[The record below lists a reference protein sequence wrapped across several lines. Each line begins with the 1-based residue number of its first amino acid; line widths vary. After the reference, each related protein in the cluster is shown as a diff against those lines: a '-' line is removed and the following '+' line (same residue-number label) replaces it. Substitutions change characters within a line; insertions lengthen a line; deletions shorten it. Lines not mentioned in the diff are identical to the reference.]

1 MTKQEK
7 TRKCISKCLVAL
19 LIAALAE
26 LKFFYI
32 EFLLVVALAVMFT
45 NFTWRKFWL
54 IIGSVIAVVA
64 AALLLVYLFP
74 NFSDFLFLERFYE
87 AAVTSKGYTSSGDIN
102 RLTAIPIA
110 NEMWLKSFGQRLF
123 GLGLGNCDTSS
134 FAFLNT
140 PFFQSYEDMHY
151 SWLSYAMMYLECGW
165 VGLMFYFGFFVLVWL
180 RIHKIEK
187 QMSGTAKSY
196 CRIARIMAVLCCVI
210 AIYNSSLRTEAGYM
224 AYFVLAVP
232 FALENQRRKKIA
244 YV

>member
-1 MTKQEK
+1 MT
-7 TRKCISKCLVAL
+7 AL

-26 LKFFYI
+26 LKFFFM
-32 EFLLVVALAVMFT
+32 EFLLVVTLAVMFT

-54 IIGSVIAVVA
+54 IFGSFTAVFVG
-64 AALLLVYLFP
+64 ALLLTYIFP
-74 NFSDFLFLERFYE
+74 GFAGFFTLSHFFEV
-87 AAVTSKGYTSSGDIN
+87 ATAKKGYTGSGDLN
-102 RLTAIPIA
+102 RLTAITTA
-110 NEMWLKSFGQRLF
+110 NELWLKSFGQRLF

-140 PFFQSYEDMHY
+140 PFFQSYENMHY
-151 SWLSYAMMYLECGW
+151 TWLSHAMMYLECGW